1 MKHLKVTFLS
11 GFIKYYPCDNIVV
24 LFSLKLLFLYPTET
38 ATRPHETVNY
48 GNVSDFKFVK
58 LQRAVDPFADPN
70 NPLSEEANYDNPL
83 N

>member
-1 MKHLKVTFLS
+1 MKHLKVTFLG

-24 LFSLKLLFLYPTET
+24 LFSLKLLFLYPTEA

-48 GNVSDFKFVK
+48 GNVSDFKFVM
-58 LQRAVDPFADPN
+58 LRAADEPRYD